1 MTVVLP
7 LAAAEHYEA
16 LRRSA
21 VTRDQ
26 VFSAAPLGAIL
37 VVQYGVAA
45 WMRRWGQVGGV
56 PAAPTPSA
64 PLPLPTA
71 EPRWQRDLAMLLA
84 EMTVP
89 HLRPTSS

>member
-1 MTVVLP
+1 MKAILP
-7 LAAAEHYEA
+7 LAATEHYEA

-21 VTRDQ
+21 VTREP

-37 VVQYGVAA
+37 VVKHGVAA
-45 WMRRWGQVGGV
+45 WMRRWGQVGGA

-71 EPRWQRDLAMLLA
+71 EPRWQRDLALLLA
-84 EMTVP
+84 EMTAP
-89 HLRPTSS
+89 HLRSTSS